1 MNVHIKKSLLGLMLL
16 LLAACGGSSNVPDA
30 NSTVTAATRSSEQ
43 QCVENSPLL
52 RFGDGAQNASLEPI
66 PQAAAEGI
74 TPRNV
79 DAACLGN
86 DQFRYAAGIAD
97 ITGPAG
103 GKIQMGNEDPTHYSQ
118 GLYMRQYAR
127 SFVISSPCNGKRVA
141 LTLTDTGMLFESIR
155 GAVLDQVKADPTL
168 AAFYGP
174 DNVMLS
180 ATHTH
185 SGPGGYSHYTAYNAL
200 RFGYD
205 DRTFKVIVAGI
216 MSSLRQAHR
225 NFERHPSTGP
235 ITMAMG
241 ELLGA
246 NASRASYSYAQNVD
260 KERERYR
267 DVQGKDVN
275 TNRLMTLLRL
285 QRRDGTEVG
294 AINWFSVHPTSADE
308 ATELI
313 HGDNKGYAAFR
324 FEHLKGTDLESQR
337 EPFVSAFMQSDQG
350 DVFSRIWHKND
361 EAGRAKQLPAQE
373 PYPLVTVVG
382 TMQLAKALKLYDQA
396 KDRLTGPLDYRLMYV
411 KMDAVE
417 VTDPTVLASLQHPPE
432 LDMPVKRTCSA
443 AMGFSFASGGF
454 ATEPDDTT
462 GGKFTPAALSCRNP
476 GMVDAAQKDIMRG
489 LAGKIPSYL
498 GAYAVGCNLSKIP
511 GLNLQCQAEKP
522 VLFVFGPPLNLSP
535 NIVPFQ
541 LIRLGNLAIIG
552 LPWEVSTMSGRRIR
566 QTVLSVLRETGID
579 YVVITGLANDYV
591 SYLTTREEY
600 AVQEYESASNQFGP
614 WSLAATQ
621 QELRKLAISL
631 RDGAAT
637 GVSLTPPGTTPT
649 LYQVLPPG
657 PTDFAPPGS
666 AFGAVVKDAKSR
678 YALGE
683 AARVTFQ
690 TANPSND
697 LKTGSSFLWVERKNA
712 QGAWDVVSRD
722 RDPETHFRWISD
734 SPSAQVFPT
743 FTSLAEIEWRIPG
756 NALPGIYRIRHNG
769 VASSSMGVSKS
780 EFEGISSE
788 FEVVGQPGV
797 CP

>member
-1 MNVHIKKSLLGLMLL
+1 MNLHLRSALLGPMSF
-16 LLAACGGSSNVPDA
+16 LLAACGSGINAPEATSN
-30 NSTVTAATRSSEQ
+30 TTAAARSAEQ
-43 QCVENSPLL
+43 QCIQTSPLL
-52 RFGDGAQNASLEPI
+52 RFGDGAQNASPDPI
-66 PQAAAEGI
+66 PKAAAQGI

-79 DAACLGN
+79 DATCSGN

-141 LTLTDTGMLFESIR
+141 LTLTDTGMLFE
-155 GAVLDQVKADPTL
+155 AVRRTVLEQVKADPAL

-174 DNVMLS
+174 DNMMLS

-205 DRTFKVIVAGI
+205 DRTFKAIVAGI
-216 MSSLRQAHR
+216 MASLREAHR
-225 NFERHPSTGP
+225 NFERNPTAGP

-246 NASRASYSYAQNVD
+246 NASRAAYSYLQNTE
-260 KERERYR
+260 KERAKYR
-267 DVQGKDVN
+267 DVQGKDIN

-285 QRRDGTEVG
+285 QRRDGAEVG

-324 FEHLKGTDLESQR
+324 FERLKGTDPESER
-337 EPFVSAFMQSDQG
+337 EPFVSAFMQSDEG

-361 EAGRAKQLPAQE
+361 EAGHAKQLPAQE

-382 TMQLAKALKLYDQA
+382 TMQLAKALTLYDQA
-396 KDRLTGPLDYRLMYV
+396 KDRLTGPLDYRLMHV

-417 VTDPTVLASLQHPPE
+417 VTDPVVLASLQHPSE
-432 LDMPVKRTCSA
+432 LDTPVKRTCNAS
-443 AMGFSFASGGF
+443 MGFSFPSGGF
-454 ATEPDDTT
+454 ASEPDDTT
-462 GGKFTPAALSCRNP
+462 GGKFTPAAISCRNP
-476 GMVDAAQKDIMRG
+476 DMAAAAQKDVMRG

-498 GAYAVGCNLSKIP
+498 AAYAVGCNLGKIP
-511 GLNLQCQAEKP
+511 GLNLECQAEKP

-541 LIRLGNLAIIG
+541 LIRIGNLAIVG
-552 LPWEVSTMSGRRIR
+552 LPWEITTMSGRRIR
-566 QTVLSVLRETGID
+566 ETVLNVLRETGID

-614 WSLAATQ
+614 WSLAAIQ

-631 RDGAAT
+631 RDGAAAP
-637 GVSLTPPGTTPT
+637 VSPTPPGTTPT
-649 LYQVLPPG
+649 FNQVMPLG

-666 AFGAVVKDAKSR
+666 AFGAVVQDAKSR
-678 YALGE
+678 YAIGDV
-683 AARVTFQ
+683 ARVRFQ

-697 LKTGSSFLWVERKNA
+697 FKTGSSFLWIERKNA
-712 QGAWDVVSRD
+712 KGGWDVVARD
-722 RDPETHFRWISD
+722 RDPETHFRWIPD
-734 SPSAQVFPT
+734 SPSAQLFPT
-743 FTSLAEIEWRIPG
+743 FTSLADIEWRIPG

-769 VASSSMGVSKS
+769 VASPSMGATKS
-780 EFEGISSE
+780 EFEGVSSE
-788 FEVVGQPGV
+788 FEVVGQPGA